1 MDNNEKYVPL
11 YMQGKY
17 NNDKN
22 KLESKPISEQKAFAY
37 QTKWLQTKDPKVW
50 EEWTALMFSYTRS
63 LVLKKLTRKK
73 YLEPDE
79 IDDITADAV
88 FNFMAQYLKPTKTGG
103 QFEVGASF
111 AGMVNFKILEALYRG
126 KDDSHILSLDATVT
140 DEDKTLA
147 DFAKPLQVESTNENF
162 LDYDLT
168 DIIKDL
174 ITEIDEKY
182 GSDAYLASVL
192 KLYVNLIIRC
202 PKQAATKNKFI
213 AMFQISDEQI
223 EFIYNFFK
231 ENAYRLGHSERS

>member
-1 MDNNEKYVPL
+1 MDNNEKYIPL

-126 KDDSHILSLDATVT
+126 KDDSHVLSLDATVT

-192 KLYVNLIIRC
+192 KLYVNLIIKC

-231 ENAYRLGHSERS
+231 ENVYRLGHSERS

>member
-126 KDDSHILSLDATVT
+126 KDDSHVLSLDATVT

-174 ITEIDEKY
+174 ITKIDEKY
-182 GSDAYLASVL
+182 GSNAYLASVL
-192 KLYVNLIIRC
+192 KLYVNLIIKC

>member
-1 MDNNEKYVPL
+1 
-11 YMQGKY
+11 MQGKY

-22 KLESKPISEQKAFAY
+22 KLESKPVSEQQAFAY

-126 KDDSHILSLDATVT
+126 KDDNHTLSLDVAIT
-140 DEDKTLA
+140 DENKTLA
-147 DFAKPLQVESTNENF
+147 DFAKPLQVESTSDSF
-162 LDYDLT
+162 LDYNLSDVVEDL
-168 DIIKDL
+168 L
-174 ITEIDEKY
+174 YEIDKKY
-182 GSDAYLASVL
+182 SNNVYFASVL
-192 KLYVNLIIRC
+192 KLYVNLILKC
-202 PKQAATKNKFI
+202 PKQAAAKNKFI
-213 AMFQISDEQI
+213 ALFQISDSHV
-223 EFIYNFFK
+223 EFILDFLKN
-231 ENAYRLGHSERS
+231 NACKIGHSERC

>member
-126 KDDSHILSLDATVT
+126 KDDSHVLSLDATVT

-162 LDYDLT
+162 LDYDLI

-182 GSDAYLASVL
+182 GSNTYLASVL
-192 KLYVNLIIRC
+192 KLYVNLIIKC

>member
-1 MDNNEKYVPL
+1 MDNNEKYIPL

-88 FNFMAQYLKPTKTGG
+88 FNFMAQYLKPTKTAG

-126 KDDSHILSLDATVT
+126 KDDSHVLSLDATVT

-192 KLYVNLIIRC
+192 KLYVNLIIKC

>member
-1 MDNNEKYVPL
+1 MDNNKKYVPL

-192 KLYVNLIIRC
+192 KLYVNLIIKC

>member
-1 MDNNEKYVPL
+1 MDNKEKYIPL

-174 ITEIDEKY
+174 ITKIDEKY

-192 KLYVNLIIRC
+192 KLYVNLIIKC

>member
-1 MDNNEKYVPL
+1 MDNNEEYVPL

-22 KLESKPISEQKAFAY
+22 KLESKPVSEQKAFAY

-126 KDDSHILSLDATVT
+126 KDDSHILSLDAAIT
-140 DEDKTLA
+140 DENKTLA

-168 DIIKDL
+168 DIVEDL
-174 ITEIDEKY
+174 LDEIDEKY
-182 GSDAYLASVL
+182 SNDVYFASVL
-192 KLYVNLIIRC
+192 KLYVNLILKC
-202 PKQAATKNKFI
+202 PKQAATKNKFTS
-213 AMFQISDEQI
+213 MFQISDKHI
-223 EFIYNFFK
+223 EFIYNFFR
-231 ENAYRLGHSERS
+231 ENAYRFKHSEHY

>member
-63 LVLKKLTRKK
+63 LVLKKLTKKK

-192 KLYVNLIIRC
+192 KLYVNLIIKC

>member
-1 MDNNEKYVPL
+1 MDNNEKYIPL

-126 KDDSHILSLDATVT
+126 KDDSHVLSLDATVT

-168 DIIKDL
+168 DIIQDL
-174 ITEIDEKY
+174 LTEIDEKY
-182 GSDAYLASVL
+182 GDNVYLASVL
-192 KLYVNLIIRC
+192 KLYVNLIIKC

-231 ENAYRLGHSERS
+231 ENAYRLGHSERY

>member
-192 KLYVNLIIRC
+192 KLYVNLIIKC

-213 AMFQISDEQI
+213 TMFQISDEQI

>member
-1 MDNNEKYVPL
+1 
-11 YMQGKY
+11 MQGKY

-182 GSDAYLASVL
+182 GNDVYLASVL
-192 KLYVNLIIRC
+192 KLYVNLIIKC

>member
-1 MDNNEKYVPL
+1 MDNNEEYIPL

-192 KLYVNLIIRC
+192 KLYVNLIIKC

-231 ENAYRLGHSERS
+231 ENAYRLGHSEHS

>member
-1 MDNNEKYVPL
+1 MDNNEKYIPL

-126 KDDSHILSLDATVT
+126 KDDSHVLSLDATVT

-168 DIIKDL
+168 DIIQGL
-174 ITEIDEKY
+174 LTEIDEKY
-182 GSDAYLASVL
+182 GDNVYLASVL
-192 KLYVNLIIRC
+192 KLYVNLIIKC

-231 ENAYRLGHSERS
+231 ENAYRLGHSERY

>member
-1 MDNNEKYVPL
+1 MDNNEKYIPL

-103 QFEVGASF
+103 QFEIGASF

-126 KDDSHILSLDATVT
+126 KDDSHVLSLDATVT

-168 DIIKDL
+168 DIIQDL
-174 ITEIDEKY
+174 LTEIDEKY
-182 GSDAYLASVL
+182 GDNVYLASVL
-192 KLYVNLIIRC
+192 KLYVNLIIKC

-231 ENAYRLGHSERS
+231 ENAYRLGHSERY

>member
-192 KLYVNLIIRC
+192 KLYVNLIIKC

>member
-1 MDNNEKYVPL
+1 MDNNEEYVPL

-22 KLESKPISEQKAFAY
+22 KLESKPVSEQKAFAY

-126 KDDSHILSLDATVT
+126 KDDSHILSLDAAIT
-140 DEDKTLA
+140 DENKTLA
-147 DFAKPLQVESTNENF
+147 DFAKPLQVESNNESF

-168 DIIKDL
+168 DIVEDL
-174 ITEIDEKY
+174 LDEIDEKY
-182 GSDAYLASVL
+182 SNDVYFASVL
-192 KLYVNLIIRC
+192 KLYVNLILKC
-202 PKQAATKNKFI
+202 PKQAATKNKFTS
-213 AMFQISDEQI
+213 MFQISDKHI
-223 EFIYNFFK
+223 EFIYSFFR
-231 ENAYRLGHSERS
+231 ENAYRLKHSERY

>member
-1 MDNNEKYVPL
+1 
-11 YMQGKY
+11 MQGKY

-126 KDDSHILSLDATVT
+126 KDDSHVLSLDATVT

-162 LDYDLT
+162 LDYDLI

-174 ITEIDEKY
+174 IAEIDEKY

-192 KLYVNLIIRC
+192 KLYVNLIIKC

>member
-1 MDNNEKYVPL
+1 MDINEEYVPL

-22 KLESKPISEQKAFAY
+22 KLESKPVSEQQAFAY

-126 KDDSHILSLDATVT
+126 KDDNHILSLDAAIT
-140 DEDKTLA
+140 DENKTLA
-147 DFAKPLQVESTNENF
+147 DFAKPLQVEGSNDSF
-162 LDYDLT
+162 LDFDLT
-168 DIIKDL
+168 DIVEDL
-174 ITEIDEKY
+174 LDEIDKRY
-182 GSDAYLASVL
+182 SNDIYLASVL
-192 KLYVNLIIRC
+192 KLYVNLILKC
-202 PKQAATKNKFI
+202 PKQAATKNKFVTL
-213 AMFQISDEQI
+213 FQVSDKHV
-223 EFIYNFFK
+223 EFIYDFFK
-231 ENAYRLGHSERS
+231 KNAYRLNHSERY

>member
-126 KDDSHILSLDATVT
+126 KDDSHVLSLDATVT

-147 DFAKPLQVESTNENF
+147 DFAKPLQVEGTNENF

-192 KLYVNLIIRC
+192 KLYVNLIIKC

>member
-1 MDNNEKYVPL
+1 
-11 YMQGKY
+11 MQGKY

-22 KLESKPISEQKAFAY
+22 KLESKPVSEQQAFAY

-126 KDDSHILSLDATVT
+126 KDDSHILSLDAAIT
-140 DEDKTLA
+140 DENKTLA
-147 DFAKPLQVESTNENF
+147 DFAKPLKVEGSNDSF
-162 LDYDLT
+162 LDFDLT
-168 DIIKDL
+168 DIVEDL
-174 ITEIDEKY
+174 LDEIDKRY
-182 GSDAYLASVL
+182 SNDIYLASIL
-192 KLYVNLIIRC
+192 KLYVNLILKC
-202 PKQAATKNKFI
+202 PKQAATKNKFVTL
-213 AMFQISDEQI
+213 FQVSDKHI
-223 EFIYNFFK
+223 EFIYDFFK
-231 ENAYRLGHSERS
+231 KNAYRLNHSERY

>member
-182 GSDAYLASVL
+182 GNDVYLASVL
-192 KLYVNLIIRC
+192 KLYVNLIIKC

>member
-126 KDDSHILSLDATVT
+126 KDDSHVLSLDATVT

-192 KLYVNLIIRC
+192 KLYVNLIIKC

>member
-1 MDNNEKYVPL
+1 MDNNEEYIPL

-182 GSDAYLASVL
+182 GNDVYLASVL
-192 KLYVNLIIRC
+192 KLYVNLIIKC